1 MKLPKAINNKY
12 VLYIVLFL
20 AIINAVCLLQE
31 QDYDSLL
38 MLAIIG
44 LLMTYFT
51 KNMII
56 VLVVAMIVAN
66 SNYIQDNMNFRLT
79 EGFQE
84 GKGHG
89 KGKGNDDRNGGEGNS
104 VCWKHNDEKTGWIR
118 ASGKKS
124 EGVCVKPMCW
134 AKSKD
139 QCGVIKKKQGFGQ
152 RNVPK
157 SQPVNVGN
165 SNDESEEERI
175 DYAATLEGAY
185 DNLNKMLGEG
195 GMQGLTSE
203 TKKLVK
209 QQRGLMESLKG
220 MTPVLKSAK
229 ETLDGLDMPDV
240 KGLKDVMAKLQ
251 GGQKKKK
258 D

>member
-1 MKLPKAINNKY
+1 MYFIYKMKLPKAINNKF
-12 VLYIVLFL
+12 VLYTVLFL
-20 AIINAVCLLQE
+20 AIIDSVWLLQE

-56 VLVVAMIVAN
+56 VLVVAMTIAN

-84 GKGHG
+84 GKGG
-89 KGKGNDDRNGGEGNS
+89 KGGVGSS
-104 VCWKHNDEKTGWIR
+104 VCWKHNDEKTGWER
-118 ASGKKS
+118 ASSKKS
-124 EGVCVKPMCW
+124 EGSCVKPMCW

-157 SQPVNVGN
+157 SQPVKVGN
-165 SNDESEEERI
+165 NNDESEEERI

-251 GGQKKKK
+251 GGKKKK
-258 D
+258 K

>member
-12 VLYIVLFL
+12 VLYTVLIL

-31 QDYDSLL
+31 QDYDSLF
-38 MLAIIG
+38 MLAVIG
-44 LLMTYFT
+44 VLMTYFT

-66 SNYIQDNMNFRLT
+66 SNYVQDNVNFGIV

-84 GKGHG
+84 GKGGVG
-89 KGKGNDDRNGGEGNS
+89 KS
-104 VCWKHNDEKTGWIR
+104 VCWKHNDEKTGWIS
-118 ASGKKS
+118 AGDKKES
-124 EGVCVKPMCW
+124 SCVKPMCW

-157 SQPVNVGN
+157 SQPVKVGDT
-165 SNDESEEERI
+165 SDESEEERI

-185 DNLNKMLGEG
+185 DNLNKMLGDK
-195 GMQGLTSE
+195 GMQGLTQE

-209 QQRGLMESLKG
+209 QQKGLMESLKG
-220 MTPVLKSAK
+220 MT
-229 ETLDGLDMPDV
+229 TLMLCEFLNIWS
-240 KGLKDVMAKLQ
+240 GLK
-251 GGQKKKK
+251 
-258 D
+258 

>member
-1 MKLPKAINNKY
+1 MYFIYKMKLPKAINNKY
-12 VLYIVLFL
+12 VLYTVLIL

-31 QDYDSLL
+31 RDYDSLL
-38 MLAIIG
+38 MLAVIG
-44 LLMTYFT
+44 VLMTYFT
-51 KNMII
+51 KNMIV
-56 VLVVAMIVAN
+56 VLVVAMTVAN
-66 SNYIQDNMNFRLT
+66 SNYIQDNINYGIM
-79 EGFQE
+79 EGFQ
-84 GKGHG
+84 
-89 KGKGNDDRNGGEGNS
+89 KGKGGVGKS
-104 VCWKHNDEKTGWIR
+104 VCWKHNDEKTDWVM
-118 ASGKKS
+118 SNKKS
-124 EGVCVKPMCW
+124 ESSCVKPMCW

-157 SQPVNVGN
+157 SQPVKV
-165 SNDESEEERI
+165 SVDDESEEERI

-185 DNLNKMLGEG
+185 ENLQGMLGDEG
-195 GMQGLTSE
+195 MKGLTNE
-203 TKKLVK
+203 TKKLVA
-209 QQRGLMESLKG
+209 QQKGLMESLKG

-251 GGQKKKK
+251 GGAKKKK

>member
-1 MKLPKAINNKY
+1 MYFIYKMKLPKAINNKY
-12 VLYIVLFL
+12 VLYTVLIL

-31 QDYDSLL
+31 RDYDSLL
-38 MLAIIG
+38 MLAVIG
-44 LLMTYFT
+44 VLMTYFT

-56 VLVVAMIVAN
+56 VLVVAMGVAN
-66 SNYIQDNMNFRLT
+66 SNYIQDNINYGIM

-84 GKGHG
+84 GKGQKGGVG
-89 KGKGNDDRNGGEGNS
+89 KS
-104 VCWKHNDEKTGWIR
+104 VCWKHNDEKTGWIM
-118 ASGKKS
+118 AKNKKS
-124 EGVCVKPMCW
+124 ETSCVKPMCW

-157 SQPVNVGN
+157 SQPVKVNVD
-165 SNDESEEERI
+165 DESEEERI

-185 DNLNKMLGEG
+185 ENLQGMLGDEG
-195 GMQGLTSE
+195 MKGLTNE
-203 TKKLVK
+203 TKKLVA
-209 QQRGLMESLKG
+209 QQKGLMESLKG
-220 MTPVLKSAK
+220 ITPVLKSAK

-251 GGQKKKK
+251 GGAKKKK

>member
-12 VLYIVLFL
+12 VLYTVLFL

-31 QDYDSLL
+31 RDYDSLL
-38 MLAIIG
+38 LLAVIG
-44 LLMTYFT
+44 VLMTYFT

-56 VLVVAMIVAN
+56 VLVVAMSVAN
-66 SNYIQDNMNFRLT
+66 SNYFQDNINFGLT

-84 GKGHG
+84 GKGGVG
-89 KGKGNDDRNGGEGNS
+89 KS
-104 VCWKHNDEKTGWIR
+104 MCWKHNDEKTEWIS
-118 ASGKKS
+118 ASGKKT
-124 EGVCVKPMCW
+124 EGSCVKPMCW

-157 SQPVNVGN
+157 SQPVNVN
-165 SNDESEEERI
+165 VDDDESEEERI

-185 DNLNKMLGEG
+185 DNLNKMLGDK
-195 GMQGLTSE
+195 GMQGLTQE

-209 QQRGLMESLKG
+209 QQKGLMESLKG

-240 KGLKDVMAKLQ
+240 KGLQNVMAKLQ

>member
-1 MKLPKAINNKY
+1 MYFIYKMKLPKAINNKY
-12 VLYIVLFL
+12 VLYTVLFL

-38 MLAIIG
+38 MLAVIG

-56 VLVVAMIVAN
+56 VLIVAMTIAN
-66 SNYIQDNMNFRLT
+66 SNHIQDNMNFGIT

-84 GKGHG
+84 GKGG
-89 KGKGNDDRNGGEGNS
+89 KGGVGKS
-104 VCWKHNDEKTGWIR
+104 VCWKHNDEKTGWIS
-118 ASGKKS
+118 AGKKS
-124 EGVCVKPMCW
+124 ETSCVKPMCW

-157 SQPVNVGN
+157 SQPVKVNVDD
-165 SNDESEEERI
+165 DESEEERI

-185 DNLNKMLGEG
+185 ENLQGMLGDN
-195 GMQGLTSE
+195 GMKGLTDE

-209 QQRGLMESLKG
+209 QQKGLMESLKG